1 MKKPTT
7 PNENPVSQSKTE
19 QPAVT
24 VASETKTK
32 KTSPTPKT
40 PTNSKTVTA
49 NKSVPKAKTEQP
61 VAATKTIK
69 PSQPS
74 KTPKKAP
81 VVISI
86 PVATTSKITLSER
99 IGLTAGSIWHYLA
112 ENGATPVEKLIKELP
127 EEEKI
132 VQRSIGWLLQEGKI
146 ALDTVDRDE
155 IVSLE

>member
-19 QPAVT
+19 QPTVT

-40 PTNSKTVTA
+40 PTQPKAVTA
-49 NKSVPKAKTEQP
+49 KPVPKAKTEQP
-61 VAATKTIK
+61 VAAETKTIK

-81 VVISI
+81 VVNSI
-86 PVATTSKITLSER
+86 PVAATSNITLSER

-146 ALDTVDRDE
+146 ALDTVDRVE